1 MQAALRKD
9 GDESVQNAALINNT
23 QVQYHSSA
31 TEQDRRKFRAKA
43 VYVLSNLHV
52 MIRATT
58 NTPTVSQRAYRE
70 RKDQH
75 LIRLNQ
81 QISAMED
88 LNAGLHASNE
98 QLKLEIARIAA
109 ENELCLATCMSSF
122 ISATE
127 ERASEAALADILVEA
142 PSLNSA
148 SDLRPSGSPYY
159 HPVHRLTES
168 KDGDKLLDKVAAWDM
183 IQNHALYKAGVV
195 DIIGVKQK
203 LEGFAQCNGQGIAF
217 ERGRI
222 RSAIENSVISDS

>member
-43 VYVLSNLHV
+43 V
-52 MIRATT
+52 
-58 NTPTVSQRAYRE
+58 QRAYRE